1 MISLARASQ
10 VGSTGGN
17 LLLIKYLFVKRLL
30 LEVYDKTITL
40 VCWFSY
46 TTEC

>member
-1 MISLARASQ
+1 MISLAHASQ
-10 VGSTGGN
+10 VGSVGGN
-17 LLLIKYLFVKRLL
+17 LLLIKYLFVRRLL
-30 LEVYDKTITL
+30 LEVYDKATL